1 VQLLR
6 SSAGLNP
13 SIAQASLDIVE
24 VQITIPLCVSATS
37 R

>member
-6 SSAGLNP
+6 SGGLDP
-13 SIAQASLDIVE
+13 SIAQASLGIVE
-24 VQITIPLCVSATS
+24 VQITIPLRVSATS